1 MVGLL
6 VGVAFSMVIIGIRA
20 VGYLEFAELIA
31 YDWYKRIEPPYL
43 PLERRVVLVEITDL
57 DIQNIGQWPLTD
69 DVLAVV
75 LEKIEQLKPRA
86 IGLDIYRDLP
96 VPPGTESF
104 ERTMKEHPNIIA
116 TMKFGAKTVAEI
128 SPPPVVRYTDR
139 FGFNDILV
147 DPGGIVR
154 RGIMFLGDG
163 DNVFYSFGL
172 RLALFY
178 LQHEGITPQ
187 PDPAQPE
194 YLRLGNV
201 TIHRFLSSDGGY
213 INADDRGYQFL
224 IDYGS
229 RSVFP
234 SFTLADLLEGKID
247 QDVVE
252 NGIVILGTRA
262 EGVKDFFSHPSAG
275 GTLPLSRLQG
285 VRSTQVW

>member
-6 VGVAFSMVIIGIRA
+6 IGVAVSMVIIGIRT

-172 RLALFY
+172 RLALS
-178 LQHEGITPQ
+178 LS
-187 PDPAQPE
+187 PA
-194 YLRLGNV
+194 
-201 TIHRFLSSDGGY
+201 
-213 INADDRGYQFL
+213 
-224 IDYGS
+224 
-229 RSVFP
+229 
-234 SFTLADLLEGKID
+234 
-247 QDVVE
+247 
-252 NGIVILGTRA
+252 
-262 EGVKDFFSHPSAG
+262 
-275 GTLPLSRLQG
+275 
-285 VRSTQVW
+285 